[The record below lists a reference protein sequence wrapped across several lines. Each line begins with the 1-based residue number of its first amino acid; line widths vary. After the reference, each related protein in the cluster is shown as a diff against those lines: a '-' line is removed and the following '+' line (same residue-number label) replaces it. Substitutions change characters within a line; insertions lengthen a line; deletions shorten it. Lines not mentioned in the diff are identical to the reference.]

1 MFSIYFMSVAL
12 NFCLKIPINS
22 QTFLEVSGEFLDPQ
36 PFRES
41 HWCSELEFQGIPS
54 PVGY

>member
-1 MFSIYFMSVAL
+1 MSVAL

-22 QTFLEVSGEFLDPQ
+22 QTFLEVSGKFLDPQ

-41 HWCSELEFQGIPS
+41 HWCSEFEFQGIPS